1 MNREI
6 LKKLYENNSLTKTD
20 VYTDKRGFTIITR
33 SGIEKI
39 ERNQNIKVEYEM
51 IVCEKNMVVIK
62 ATSYINDEPQ
72 KQTYGS
78 ATDENCM
85 NKFKVEVAEKRALAR
100 VIIKTTGLDALGQAE
115 VEDQQ
120 KTKIVNK

>member
-1 MNREI
+1 
-6 LKKLYENNSLTKTD
+6 
-20 VYTDKRGFTIITR
+20 
-33 SGIEKI
+33 
-39 ERNQNIKVEYEM
+39 
-51 IVCEKNMVVIK
+51 
-62 ATSYINDEPQ
+62 
-72 KQTYGS
+72 
-78 ATDENCM
+78 M